1 MKLYELSK
9 EMQGVLLLLESDEQE
24 VDAQGLMEYMVKLEQ
39 DYTEKL
45 DNIACMIKNEQ
56 AISDAIDNEVKNLIE
71 RKKQHENKALKL
83 KEYVSMFM
91 QQMGLN
97 ELETA
102 RNKIS
107 FRKSTSVEIDVEV
120 FKEAGPPLV
129 ERVEVEQ
136 IPSKAELKAL
146 LKAGEILTGVEIIEK
161 QNIQIK

>member
-1 MKLYELSK
+1 MQLYKIAKEL
-9 EMQGVLLLLESDEQE
+9 EEIMLLLESEEETDDKTL
-24 VDAQGLMEYMVKLEQ
+24 VEYMEQLET
-39 DYTEKL
+39 DYGTKL
-45 DNIACMIKNEQ
+45 DNIACMIKNEESI
-56 AISDAIDNEVKNLIE
+56 AYAIDNEVKNLIE

-97 ELETA
+97 KLETA

-107 FRKSTSVEIDVEV
+107 FRKSSSIEIDVEL
-120 FKEAGPPLV
+120 FKESCPQLV

-146 LKAGEILTGVEIIEK
+146 IKAGEVLTGVEIIEK